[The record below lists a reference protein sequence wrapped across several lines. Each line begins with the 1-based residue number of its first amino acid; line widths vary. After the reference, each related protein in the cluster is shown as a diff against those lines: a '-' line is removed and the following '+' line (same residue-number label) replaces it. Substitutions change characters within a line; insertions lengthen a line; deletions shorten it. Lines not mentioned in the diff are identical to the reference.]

1 MQTSGPFSRRRFVG
15 AAGAA
20 VAAIA
25 APIAAPGLIRIAAAQ
40 SWRAGNPFSLGVAS
54 GAPRPDGF
62 VLWTRLAPEPLST
75 NPETPGGMTG
85 ADVTLR
91 YEIATDPGMTK
102 IVRRGAATA
111 EQAFA
116 YSVHLDVAGLESGRS
131 YWYRFLSGD
140 AVSPTGRAV
149 TFPAP
154 GSARAKLRFGFVSCS
169 NYEHGYFSAYRHLTG
184 EIRPVPRRLHLRDH
198 RAIPA
203 DRSPPQ
209 RWYRSSDP
217 ADLSQ
222 SLCPIPAR
230 CRPARAAR
238 ASAGHRHLG
247 RSRSAERLCR

>member
-25 APIAAPGLIRIAAAQ
+25 APIAAPGLIRIAVAQ
-40 SWRAGNPFSLGVAS
+40 SCRAGSPFSLGVAS

-111 EQAFA
+111 E
-116 YSVHLDVAGLESGRS
+116 
-131 YWYRFLSGD
+131 
-140 AVSPTGRAV
+140 
-149 TFPAP
+149 
-154 GSARAKLRFGFVSCS
+154 
-169 NYEHGYFSAYRHLTG
+169 
-184 EIRPVPRRLHLRDH
+184 
-198 RAIPA
+198 
-203 DRSPPQ
+203 
-209 RWYRSSDP
+209 
-217 ADLSQ
+217 
-222 SLCPIPAR
+222 
-230 CRPARAAR
+230 
-238 ASAGHRHLG
+238 
-247 RSRSAERLCR
+247 